1 MQAWGRETFLKS
13 LDAMIAY
20 SRRGAQEY
28 QALGIPADRIYVAP
42 NAAATRPAR
51 VPPLRIAEYAE
62 HPVVLFVG
70 RLQTRK
76 RIDNLLYACAALPES
91 LQPRLIIIG
100 DGPARAEFETLARQ
114 VYLLAEFPGPH
125 HGDELR
131 PYFEIADLFVLPGTG
146 GLAVQEAMAHGLPVV
161 VAEGDGTQDDLVRSG
176 NGWRVPPN
184 DIRALAGVLKDALGD
199 VSRLRRMGVE
209 SYRIVEQEIN
219 LEHMVE
225 VFVDVLNR
233 LVSRDGRNGITAV

>member
-1 MQAWGRETFLKS
+1 
-13 LDAMIAY
+13 LDAIIAY

-42 NAAATRPAR
+42 NAAAPRPAR
-51 VPPLRIAEYAE
+51 VPPSRIAEYAE
-62 HPVVLFVG
+62 RPVVLFIG

-91 LQPRLIIIG
+91 LQPRLIIVG
-100 DGPARAEFETLARQ
+100 DGPSRREFEALARQ

-125 HGDELR
+125 HGDELQS
-131 PYFEIADLFVLPGTG
+131 YFEIADLFVLPGTG

-161 VAEGDGTQDDLVRSG
+161 VAEGDGTQDDLVQPG
-176 NGWRVPPN
+176 NGWRVPPY

-199 VSRLRRMGVE
+199 ISRLRRMGAE

-219 LEHMVE
+219 LEHMVG

-233 LVSRDGRNGITAV
+233 LVSRDSRNGIAAV